1 MSAFKRSNWLEF
13 DKGYYCHN
21 CEYLIN
27 KQKHQVDKKVL
38 RQDQNF
44 STRLTY
50 ANKCIRQIW
59 IKIVNTKFNST
70 EEMVNNLQQLKGKTK
85 LKLYKNISE
94 YYDDMNI
101 RFDEDPFA

>member
-1 MSAFKRSNWLEF
+1 MSACKRSNWLEF
-13 DKGYYCHN
+13 DKGYYCRN

-38 RQDQNF
+38 RQDHNF

-50 ANKCIRQIW
+50 ANKRKREIW
-59 IKIVNTKFNST
+59 IKIVIINYNSK
-70 EEMVNNLQQLKGKTK
+70 EEMVIKLQQLKGKTK
-85 LKLYKNISE
+85 LKLYKTIGD